1 MSCKHKPI
9 FKFSQL
15 FARSPKHICQK
26 CGAKIQLTPRFQT
39 GLKAANALFIMIILF
54 RAFSNKD
61 ADPNLEKFLIN
72 MAILFGMAAVYF
84 LVIVLIVKYGPY
96 EEIYEEA
103 EESDGQ
109 EQPDKAQIA
118 EADSHEN
125 QVDQAADL
133 SEAGQNENYTDEQKQ
148 LIEMYAAYEK
158 LAEEKQRAEAD
169 KPAKPSKP
177 LPELPDCHHEPVP
190 SWKNY
195 IPSKMDFVCK
205 NCGEQITFS
214 ASRKRSINLIFLAV
228 MAIILMPNFMNDK
241 VNFWQYLLITFGA
254 LVVATLIQIYF
265 VKRWP
270 MELKQTQ

>member
-15 FARSPKHICQK
+15 FARSPKHKCQK
-26 CGAKIQLTPRFQT
+26 CGANIQLIPRFQT
-39 GLKAANALFIMIILF
+39 GLKVANALFIMIILY
-54 RAFSNKD
+54 RAFSKND
-61 ADPNLEKFLIN
+61 VDPSVEKFLIN

-84 LVIVLIVKYGPY
+84 LVIVLIVKFGPY
-96 EEIYEEA
+96 EEIYEDPEA
-103 EESDGQ
+103 APEIISEDIDRSEVEQLDSASDNTNEGQ
-109 EQPDKAQIA
+109 
-118 EADSHEN
+118 
-125 QVDQAADL
+125 QAA
-133 SEAGQNENYTDEQKQ
+133 YTEEQRQ

-158 LAEEKQRAEAD
+158 LAEEKRINEAE

-177 LPELPDCHHEPVP
+177 LPELPDCHHEPTA

-241 VNFWQYLLITFGA
+241 VNFWQYLLITLAA

>member
-54 RAFSNKD
+54 RAFSNND
-61 ADPNLEKFLIN
+61 ADPSIEKFMIN

-84 LVIVLIVKYGPY
+84 LVIVLIVIYGPY
-96 EEIYEEA
+96 EEIYEET
-103 EESDGQ
+103 E
-109 EQPDKAQIA
+109 
-118 EADSHEN
+118 EADEQAQADSIIESETNVEQVEQTADKSEN
-125 QVDQAADL
+125 TQ
-133 SEAGQNENYTDEQKQ
+133 SEEYTDEQRQ
-148 LIEMYAAYEK
+148 LVEMYAAYEK

-177 LPELPDCHHEPVP
+177 LPEMPACQHEVVP

-241 VNFWQYLLITFGA
+241 VNFWQYLLITLGA

>member
-26 CGAKIQLTPRFQT
+26 CGAKIQLTPRFHT

-54 RAFSNKD
+54 RAFSNND
-61 ADPNLEKFLIN
+61 ADPSVEKFLIN

-84 LVIVLIVKYGPY
+84 LVIVLIVIYGPY
-96 EEIYEEA
+96 EEIYEETEDADEQAQADNVIESETNVEQVEQTA
-103 EESDGQ
+103 EKSEN
-109 EQPDKAQIA
+109 AQ
-118 EADSHEN
+118 
-125 QVDQAADL
+125 
-133 SEAGQNENYTDEQKQ
+133 SEEYTDEQRQ
-148 LIEMYAAYEK
+148 LVEMYAAYEK

-177 LPELPDCHHEPVP
+177 LPEMPACQHEVVP

-241 VNFWQYLLITFGA
+241 VNFWQYLLITLGA
-254 LVVATLIQIYF
+254 LVVATLIQVYF

>member
-54 RAFSNKD
+54 RAFSNND
-61 ADPNLEKFLIN
+61 ADPSVEKFLIN

-84 LVIVLIVKYGPY
+84 LVIVLIVIYGPY
-96 EEIYEEA
+96 EEIYEETEDADEQAQADNVIESETNVEQVEQTA
-103 EESDGQ
+103 EKSEN
-109 EQPDKAQIA
+109 AQ
-118 EADSHEN
+118 
-125 QVDQAADL
+125 
-133 SEAGQNENYTDEQKQ
+133 SEEYTDEQRQ
-148 LIEMYAAYEK
+148 LVEMYAAYEK

-177 LPELPDCHHEPVP
+177 LPEMPACQHEVVP

-228 MAIILMPNFMNDK
+228 MAIILMPNFMNDE
-241 VNFWQYLLITFGA
+241 VNFWQYLLITLGA
-254 LVVATLIQIYF
+254 LVVATLIQVYF

>member
-54 RAFSNKD
+54 RAFSNND
-61 ADPNLEKFLIN
+61 ADPSMEKFLIN

-103 EESDGQ
+103 DESAEQVSSGNTINVKLNEDQADIESEESD
-109 EQPDKAQIA
+109 
-118 EADSHEN
+118 EAN
-125 QVDQAADL
+125 T
-133 SEAGQNENYTDEQKQ
+133 ENYTDEQKQ

-158 LAEEKQRAEAD
+158 QAEEKQRTESD
-169 KPAKPSKP
+169 KPVKTSKP
-177 LPELPDCHHEPVP
+177 LPEMPQCHHEPVP

-228 MAIILMPNFMNDK
+228 MAIILMPNFMNDD
-241 VNFWQYLLITFGA
+241 VNFWQYLLITLGA

-270 MELKQTQ
+270 MELKQPQ